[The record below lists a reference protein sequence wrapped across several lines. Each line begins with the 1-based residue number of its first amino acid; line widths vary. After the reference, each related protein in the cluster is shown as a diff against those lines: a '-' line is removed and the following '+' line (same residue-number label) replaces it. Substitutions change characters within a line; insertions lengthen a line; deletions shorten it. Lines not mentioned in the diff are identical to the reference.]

1 MTKSFRS
8 SHWYDRFRDD
18 IQIYWSIVKV
28 SRSYITVWSFFM
40 LNSRKEKIMDK
51 KELVLLMT
59 AITKGGKTTIATAL
73 CHPNSR
79 NKMVSLS
86 NCRTEVTVDWTY
98 DPEATDIKLKKILLN
113 YQGVFGTESKE
124 RINCNSFSKVLD
136 SDEGKYLQDIF
147 GLEKQENLSC
157 TELEQYVLDKIKDYV
172 NNCNNQGLAE
182 IIKNRLSNRFLRR
195 IKVVVPPV
203 NEFVNFF
210 NEQKVSLVLRD
221 TRGLLDIDAEE
232 ATDVKFRTMQEL
244 GIDGIDA
251 VLLLGTSAPFP
262 DPVEWYKKAYKS
274 AFESVPIFIMTRPDS
289 VSTSYDLIYGI
300 DDENVTVE
308 NVHDFLQS
316 AKKGTERGFKEFP
329 NTYLQCYRLL
339 EMFEVGKITGIE
351 FQFNYKVYNNEDLCY
366 VYPNS
371 TALVQNATTPDYSSA
386 DYRLY
391 ELVVFENLKDM
402 ISKMINHNHFIEA
415 ISTQIKAD
423 FAAKL
428 QSNTKVHM
436 YPEYRKYDENTVC
449 NNIMNGDILG
459 PRQGIVT
466 TEHGDIIYLGAIT
479 SAVSSRIWLRNAVS
493 SYKYS
498 GTLTNPDGSNMKLD
512 IPNDCRDNL
521 IRMALFH
528 IIEKNTDCQ
537 AYFQNYYFI
546 DRDIVY
552 EAILRVR
559 NNNPQGNALNNTSK
573 EIANIIFN

>member
-1 MTKSFRS
+1 
-8 SHWYDRFRDD
+8 
-18 IQIYWSIVKV
+18 
-28 SRSYITVWSFFM
+28 
-40 LNSRKEKIMDK
+40 MDK

-59 AITKGGKTTIATAL
+59 ALTKGGKTTIATAL

-86 NCRTEVTVDWTY
+86 NCRTQVTVDWTY
-98 DPEATDIKLKKILLN
+98 DPEATDIKLTEILLN
-113 YQGVFGTESKE
+113 YQGVFGTGSKE

-136 SDEGKYLQDIF
+136 STEGKYLQDIF

-157 TELEQYVLDKIKDYV
+157 IELEQYVLNKIKNYV

-182 IIKNRLSNRFLRR
+182 IIKNTLSNKVLRR

-221 TRGLLDIDAEE
+221 TRGLLDINAEE
-232 ATDVKFRTMQEL
+232 ADKVKFRTMQEL

-251 VLLLGTSAPFP
+251 VLLLGTSAPFV
-262 DPVEWYKKAYKS
+262 DMVDWYKKAYKG

-289 VSTSYDLIYGI
+289 LSLLYNLIYGI
-300 DDENVTVE
+300 DDKNITVE
-308 NVHDFLQS
+308 NVHEFLQF
-316 AKKGTERGFKEFP
+316 AKKGTEKGYKDLPNTYLQYSKLLETEFKAFS

-537 AYFQNYYFI
+537 AYFQKYYFI